1 MFLGEENEK
10 RKDKLVKAS
19 INEMMEDEDGEI
31 QSMDAASIDL
41 SFAKG
46 GVLPAAHIGKLN
58 ELEEDARYNTSLQT
72 GYRINY

>member
-19 INEMMEDEDGEI
+19 INEMMDDEDGEI
-31 QSMDAASIDL
+31 QSMDL

-46 GVLPAAHIGKLN
+46 GVLPAAHIGKLT
-58 ELEEDARYNTSLQT
+58 ELDEDARYNTSLQT